1 MKLVIRKGVFE
12 TNSSSD
18 SALFFSD
25 KYPKDVEREF
35 DVIYEIT
42 NDPYK
47 KLYYAFAFLVG
58 DDVVEPKN
66 PTRQAIKKFFL
77 DYYGKTYNE
86 EITREFEEQLEKDTQ
101 KICSVYFSTI
111 GIGDTCLKPLL
122 DFFFYSR
129 WARDKTLPPPPP
141 ACIIE
146 PIIVDYFKPNSYV
159 AYAQD
164 QLY

>member
-58 DDVVEPKN
+58 DDVVEPKK
-66 PTRQAIKKFFL
+66 PTRREIKKYFL
-77 DYYGKTYNE
+77 DYYSKKYKV
-86 EITREFEEQLEKDTQ
+86 EITRKFEEQLEKDTQ
-101 KICSVYFSTI
+101 KICSIFFSTI

-122 DFFFYSR
+122 DKYFYSN
-129 WARDKTLPPPPP
+129 WAIERTLPPAPPTE
-141 ACIIE
+141 IIR
-146 PIIVDYFKPNSYV
+146 PILIKYFHAHSYV
-159 AYAQD
+159 AYAKD